1 MLAANG
7 GPDSSFGSAGL
18 FTSDDTGAA
27 AHAVAVQPDGKV
39 VIAGQR
45 GGPTAQVFLIGRQ
58 LEPDGAPDPA
68 FNANGGGA
76 RIAAQF
82 SDKPMDIAR
91 AVAIR
96 ADGKIVVAGE
106 TNSGLNPPNF
116 GLLRLTPDGYLDR
129 PFGISSIVSAD
140 FGAIERGHAMAL
152 APDGKIVVVGDTSA
166 GPSPPN
172 IAVLRL
178 TANGSVDT
186 GFGQNGLRIVD
197 FGAAEFG
204 RGVAIAPDGSIVV
217 AGTTATGETIADMA
231 VALLEG
237 DPLPPAPSPGAPAAG
252 ADEAPAGGGSTA
264 PPTGAPA
271 RCGGKKVTRFGTERA
286 DRITGTKR
294 RDVIATLG
302 GNDLVHGLGGS
313 DIICAGAGKDRVF
326 GDAGDDVLR
335 GGDGGDTISG
345 GTGADSAR
353 GEAGADSLSGGTG
366 ADRLYGDA
374 GIDRLNGGPGAD
386 QLFGGLA
393 RDVLTGGPGRD
404 RLLGGPGLDSQRQ

>member
-116 GLLRLTPDGYLDR
+116 GLLRLTPDDSLTK
-129 PFGISSIVSAD
+129 PFGVLLGDRSRRLRA
-140 FGAIERGHAMAL
+140 AIERGHAVGPG
-152 APDGKIVVVGDTSA
+152 APDG
-166 GPSPPN
+166 
-172 IAVLRL
+172 
-178 TANGSVDT
+178 
-186 GFGQNGLRIVD
+186 
-197 FGAAEFG
+197 
-204 RGVAIAPDGSIVV
+204 
-217 AGTTATGETIADMA
+217 
-231 VALLEG
+231 
-237 DPLPPAPSPGAPAAG
+237 
-252 ADEAPAGGGSTA
+252 
-264 PPTGAPA
+264 
-271 RCGGKKVTRFGTERA
+271 
-286 DRITGTKR
+286 
-294 RDVIATLG
+294 RD
-302 GNDLVHGLGGS
+302 
-313 DIICAGAGKDRVF
+313 
-326 GDAGDDVLR
+326 
-335 GGDGGDTISG
+335 
-345 GTGADSAR
+345 
-353 GEAGADSLSGGTG
+353 
-366 ADRLYGDA
+366 
-374 GIDRLNGGPGAD
+374 
-386 QLFGGLA
+386 
-393 RDVLTGGPGRD
+393 
-404 RLLGGPGLDSQRQ
+404 